1 MKRIGLVIFIT
12 IVLGLILNISL
23 ISKFGY
29 SVDRSIL
36 VIGLL
41 IVNSIVL
48 GYSVNLMLV
57 KNLYVSHIVLLIVLY
72 LIVLLKIS
80 SSMFF
85 TIDVVNSE
93 NVNSTFVVKDVKYR
107 DNFNEYL
114 CDIKDINGNIVF
126 DKQAIITANKDVEF
140 GIGEVVNGEIYADD
154 DYSYAYSQSAEL
166 SCRLSDYKVVGSKF
180 TLNKYLIGS
189 QNKIKS
195 MLNNSLTSEYGDI
208 VGAFIIGTQLENLD
222 SKNALITTG
231 IYHIMA
237 ISGLHIGILVSGVL
251 AVLSLIFYRRN
262 AMRLTIGIIIVYG
275 LITGMS
281 FSTTRAIVVASIGLI
296 GLINGVKDDKLNTV
310 GVAGGL
316 ILLFNPL
323 AIFNLGYI
331 YSFGIVFGL
340 IVTSPS
346 VKYVIKTV
354 FRLSYN
360 KEYKVVDYLVSIITA
375 QLYFIPICLYANG
388 SLYIYSF
395 FANLLTIFVVPVLFG
410 SSILVLL
417 FYGTFLDGIFIWV
430 TKFLVNYIINVANFF
445 VGLPHSEISV
455 GTPSRLAVTLCYVVL
470 VGASYYLT
478 KNVMEVNNGHF
489 SKVKV
494 FKER

>member
-1 MKRIGLVIFIT
+1 MKRIGLVIYIT

-36 VIGLL
+36 MFGLFV
-41 IVNSIVL
+41 VNCIVL
-48 GYSVNLMLV
+48 GFATNKMVSR
-57 KNLYVSHIVLLIVLY
+57 NLYFSHIVSLIIIY
-72 LIVLLKIS
+72 LIVIFKIT

-85 TIDVVNSE
+85 TIDMVNTG
-93 NVNSTFVVKDVKYR
+93 NVNSTFVVKDVREYE
-107 DNFNEYL
+107 NFNEYF
-114 CDIKDINGNIVF
+114 CEIKSVNGNKTVG
-126 DKQAIITANKDVEF
+126 KEASITANKDDNFE
-140 GIGEVVNGEIYADD
+140 IGTVVNGDVNINE
-154 DYSYAYSQSAEL
+154 DYSYAYSRGAEL
-166 SCRLSDYKVVGSKF
+166 SCRLLDYDVIDSKF
-180 TLNKYLIGS
+180 TLNKYLVGS

-195 MLNNSLTSEYGDI
+195 MFNSTLTSDYGDVI
-208 VGAFIIGTQLENLD
+208 GAFIIGTSLEDLD

-237 ISGLHIGILVSGVL
+237 ISGLHIGILVTGVL
-251 AVLSLIFYRRN
+251 ALLSLIFYRRN
-262 AMRLTIGIIIVYG
+262 AMKLTIAIIIIYG

-281 FSTTRAIVVASIGLI
+281 FSTTRAIIVASIGLI
-296 GLINGVKDDKLNTV
+296 GQINGTRDDKLNTV
-310 GVAGGL
+310 GVAGGI

-331 YSFGIVFGL
+331 YSFSIVFGL
-340 IVTSPS
+340 ILTSPS
-346 VKYVIKTV
+346 VKYVLKTLL
-354 FRLSYN
+354 RLSYN
-360 KEYKVVDYLVSIITA
+360 KEYKWLDYIVAIITA
-375 QLYFIPICLYANG
+375 QLYFIPLSLYANG

-395 FANLLTIFVVPVLFG
+395 FANLLTILVVPVLFG
-410 SSILVLL
+410 SSILVLI
-417 FYGTFLDGIFIWV
+417 FYGTFLDGIFVWV

-445 VGLPHSEISV
+445 VGLPYSEISI
-455 GTPSRLAVTLCYVVL
+455 GKPNKLAVLLCYVVL
-470 VGASYYLT
+470 VTTSYYLT